1 MRIGRHALFV
11 IADKILKAFQ
21 KALIKSHLESPK
33 AFLDKSSFKVVQK
46 SGYALK
52 KLAQIYLCFTLLA

>member
-11 IADKILKAFQ
+11 IADKILKAIQ
-21 KALIKSHLESPK
+21 EALIKSHLESPK

-46 SGYALK
+46 SGYDIKVIAQVLRCSTI
-52 KLAQIYLCFTLLA
+52 LA